1 MITFKEFLEKVDG
14 TWALELQEMN
24 PAHKGWCTPMSK
36 PTCTGKRR
44 TFAKMAKRHW
54 KPLKNKKED

>member
-1 MITFKEFLEKVDG
+1 MMTFREYLEKRD
-14 TWALELQEMN
+14 ALELVEMN

-44 TFAKMAKRHW
+44 TFAKMAKRDW
-54 KPLKNKKED
+54 KPLKKKKDD